1 MLHLAALLSA
11 LAKLFHQ
18 LVTDGL
24 VRYDA
29 TLLYSFIDF
38 NNETLPTTFEKKTSL
53 KLTRNTI
60 VS

>member
-24 VRYDA
+24 QVRYDA

-38 NNETLPTTFEKKTSL
+38 NNETLPTTFEKNKFKTD
-53 KLTRNTI
+53 
-60 VS
+60 